1 MNKKYNWAEHECRIA
16 CKRENPDFDFDN
28 ENDWDY
34 GCSCY
39 KSALKAYNSLI
50 ESLDK
55 DGHSGYS
62 FSVTKNILMR
72 LIDGLPLTPITDAD
86 FDLKQF
92 GIERGTEEYPAE
104 HPAFLKEMGLKDN
117 IQCPR
122 KTSLFK
128 QIALDGTVSYTDV
141 DRAYYVDIENPSD
154 TYNSSTRF
162 LNEMFPITMPYM
174 PKKEKYVIYTQ
185 TFLTDKK
192 HGDFDTRGILYVIT
206 PDGKKVDVNIFE
218 TEGDDHKWK
227 RITKDEY
234 DKLLEKRIDKLNE
247 KVADSLLWTLISNC
261 GSDKEIEIKEEKYSK
276 LSKEA
281 KDKYFNDLSLKC
293 KFFDNPDN
301 WKYNTFSM
309 HHALCTNNEDK
320 YKDIPELKEIADYL
334 KTILKSVDNVVSNSN
349 MPLLEEVKNYL
360 ENASP
365 EQLQQDW
372 KEMEKFDDCGP
383 LVKDFIE
390 NKE

>member
-39 KSALKAYNSLI
+39 KSALKAYNSLN
-50 ESLDK
+50 ESLGK

-62 FSVTKNILMR
+62 FNVTKNILIR
-72 LIDGLPLTPITDAD
+72 LIDGLPLTPITDDD

-104 HPAFLKEMGLKDN
+104 HPAYLKEMGLKDN

-128 QIALDGTVSYTDV
+128 QIALDGTVSYKDI
-141 DRAYYVDIENPSD
+141 DRAYYANIENPSD
-154 TYNSSTRF
+154 TYSSSLQF
-162 LNEMFPITMPYM
+162 LDEMFPITMPYM

-218 TEGDDHKWK
+218 TEGDDSKWK

-247 KVADSLLWTLISNC
+247 KIASSLIWTLISNS
-261 GSDKEIEIKEEKYSK
+261 GSDKEIKYKEEKYDK
-276 LSKEA
+276 LSKET

-293 KFFDNPDN
+293 EFFNNPDN
-301 WKYNTFSM
+301 WKYNTFSI
-309 HHALCTNNEDK
+309 HQALCTNNEKK

-334 KTILKSVDNVVSNSN
+334 KMILEKLDDVTSKPN
-349 MPLLEEVKNYL
+349 MTLLEEVKNYL

-365 EQLQQDW
+365 EQLEKDW
-372 KEMEKFDDCGP
+372 QFVAQFDNCGP
-383 LVKDFIE
+383 LAKDFIQ
-390 NKE
+390 NK